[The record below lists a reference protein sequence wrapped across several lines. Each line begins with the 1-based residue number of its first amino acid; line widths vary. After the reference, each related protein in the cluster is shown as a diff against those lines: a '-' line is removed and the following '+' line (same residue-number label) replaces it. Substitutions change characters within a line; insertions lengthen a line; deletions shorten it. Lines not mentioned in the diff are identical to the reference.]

1 MAEGLTGDLPRLML
15 LLLNTMLPQRSPE
28 DDIFIATGRHV
39 LLHVLLLMK
48 RAPCRWGELKRSMS
62 ALTSNP
68 PSASLDHGQLQELQ
82 PLCEGGSVSA
92 IAEREWN
99 IYADSAC
106 LEDSTISNVFHEVEE
121 ALPCAS
127 TFVRRRRRLCC
138 LRYGARFRG
147 GEQRFSNR

>member
-1 MAEGLTGDLPRLML
+1 ML

-28 DDIFIATGRHV
+28 DDIFIATGMHV

-48 RAPCRWGELKRSMS
+48 RVPCRWGELKRSMS

-121 ALPCAS
+121 ARRR
-127 TFVRRRRRLCC
+127 FGRRRRHLRW
-138 LRYGARFRG
+138 LRYEARFRG
-147 GEQRFSNR
+147 GEQRFSNRQPSENRTRCETTCAV

>member
-1 MAEGLTGDLPRLML
+1 MVSCR
-15 LLLNTMLPQRSPE
+15 NYNRSVKE
-28 DDIFIATGRHV
+28 
-39 LLHVLLLMK
+39 
-48 RAPCRWGELKRSMS
+48 S
-62 ALTSNP
+62 
-68 PSASLDHGQLQELQ
+68 
-82 PLCEGGSVSA
+82 SVSA

-127 TFVRRRRRLCC
+127 TFGRRRRHLRC
-138 LRYGARFRG
+138 LRYGGRFRG